1 MLKAV
6 TWCTF
11 TTVSHYSLPSTSV
24 WSAHMKT
31 SQSDTSS
38 KTNKRP
44 APHLKLWPE
53 RCSDYH
59 HINTNSIMW
68 SWGESL
74 RPSWSPLDFRSPVG
88 DDEKHRKVSGSE
100 MQAVLLCGCEGK
112 FTSKCVFVRVVVPF
126 LPLLHVHNTYSVIP
140 EVLNVTANVELITAK
155 CIF

>member
-44 APHLKLWPE
+44 ALHLKLCPE

-59 HINTNSIMW
+59 HINTNSIKW
-68 SWGESL
+68 NWGESL
-74 RPSWSPLDFRSPVG
+74 RLSWSPLDFRSPVG
-88 DDEKHRKVSGSE
+88 DGEKMRNTEKSADLKCKPSCCV
-100 MQAVLLCGCEGK
+100 VLKANLRWSVC
-112 FTSKCVFVRVVVPF
+112 
-126 LPLLHVHNTYSVIP
+126 LLVCSLLYVHMYSVIP
-140 EVLNVTANVELITAK
+140 EVLNVTTNVELITAK
-155 CIF
+155 CIFY

>member
-44 APHLKLWPE
+44 APHLKLRPE

-59 HINTNSIMW
+59 HINTNSIKW
-68 SWGESL
+68 SWGESPRL
-74 RPSWSPLDFRSPVG
+74 SWSPLDFRSPA
-88 DDEKHRKVSGSE
+88 EKMRNTEKSADLRCNSSF
-100 MQAVLLCGCEGK
+100 C
-112 FTSKCVFVRVVVPF
+112 VVPKAN
-126 LPLLHVHNTYSVIP
+126 LHRSLCMFVCSLVFAYVACTQHVQCYIWG
-140 EVLNVTANVELITAK
+140 IK
-155 CIF
+155 CDS

>member
-53 RCSDYH
+53 RCSHYY
-59 HINTNSIMW
+59 HINTNSIKW

-74 RPSWSPLDFRSPVG
+74 QLSWSPLDFRSAVG
-88 DDEKHRKVSGSE
+88 DGGKDEKHRSQQIWDASRSSVWFWRQIYVEVCVCSCVVS
-100 MQAVLLCGCEGK
+100 
-112 FTSKCVFVRVVVPF
+112 F
-126 LPLLHVHNTYSVIP
+126 LPLLYVHNTFSVIP
-140 EVLNVTANVELITAK
+140 EVLNMTANV
-155 CIF
+155 